1 MPSCLT
7 TCTGGERDDDDRGAT
22 TKGRRMLETQTWN
35 QCEARARIIHRT
47 RLSGQITFD
56 LIRCFVTRWKMW
68 TCLPRQVGCVSER
81 TAALS
86 LLAALGFHARIAGL
100 EGPEHPRNEHFS
112 FATASKL
119 IKAKLQLWKKK
130 KIPHEQLRQPNFST
144 ARGRT
149 RRVRPPQWQ
158 VEHFWFSANGVRN
171 LKKIR

>member
-22 TKGRRMLETQTWN
+22 TKGRRMLERQTWN

-130 KIPHEQLRQPNFST
+130 KNSTWATEAAKFQYSKRQDEKGQAASVTGGTFLVQCKWSEKP
-144 ARGRT
+144 
-149 RRVRPPQWQ
+149 
-158 VEHFWFSANGVRN
+158 
-171 LKKIR
+171 